1 MADIILKTVIGTQGA
16 TLAIKDGAIS
26 PRRFAFAFE
35 EVPVIT
41 QAFRRMVRGLEF
53 DVTEMAFTTYLCAK
67 AWGKPFT
74 ALPIFLVRGFHH
86 GAIVR
91 GAASATRSPRDLEG
105 RKAGVNRGYTVT
117 TGVWARGILQDEYG
131 VDLTRV
137 TWMPSGDEH
146 VTEYRPPANV
156 VPLPPGA
163 DLAGL
168 VAAGELAGA
177 VGLTADQPGLR
188 PLIPNPD
195 EAGFESL
202 AQRGLYPINHLV
214 VVRDELLDAHPDLAA
229 DLFAAF
235 AEAKNRYVERLRRG
249 EIDNPTPADRMYQ
262 RVMAITGADP
272 MPYGIGPNRAMI
284 DQLIRHAVSQQILA
298 QPGPAETLFAAG
310 THDLTAA

>member
-1 MADIILKTVIGTQGA
+1 
-16 TLAIKDGAIS
+16 
-26 PRRFAFAFE
+26 
-35 EVPVIT
+35 
-41 QAFRRMVRGLEF
+41 
-53 DVTEMAFTTYLCAK
+53 
-67 AWGKPFT
+67 
-74 ALPIFLVRGFHH
+74 
-86 GAIVR
+86 
-91 GAASATRSPRDLEG
+91 
-105 RKAGVNRGYTVT
+105 
-117 TGVWARGILQDEYG
+117 
-131 VDLTRV
+131 
-137 TWMPSGDEH
+137 
-146 VTEYRPPANV
+146 
-156 VPLPPGA
+156 
-163 DLAGL
+163 